1 MRAIFKE
8 KTNHSFTERMLLVA
22 RLAGQVRSIS
32 HGAVLLSRRRA
43 TLKAVL
49 LYYLDEMLSSYKMY
63 IDILP
68 THCSYM

>member
-8 KTNHSFTERMLLVA
+8 KTNHSFPERMLLVA
-22 RLAGQVRSIS
+22 RLAGQVRSIF
-32 HGAVLLSRRRA
+32 HGAVLLSRRCA